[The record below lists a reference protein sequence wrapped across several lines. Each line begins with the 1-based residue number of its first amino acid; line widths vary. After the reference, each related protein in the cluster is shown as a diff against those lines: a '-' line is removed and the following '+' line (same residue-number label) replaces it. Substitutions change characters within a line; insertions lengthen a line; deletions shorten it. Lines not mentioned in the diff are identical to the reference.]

1 MYIKVFKYRKRIFKE
16 TYVNIVD
23 YFHEILEYR
32 KLITRKIFLLC
43 TCNITD
49 ILICMIF
56 KYRK

>member
-1 MYIKVFKYRKRIFKE
+1 MYSNIVNVFFKE
-16 TYVNIVD
+16 SYVNIVD